1 MMICRRYGHRL
12 QSITIM
18 IGLFLSEKLQFSW
31 EIIYACKIIEFI
43 IIILI
48 NARNPLDFL
57 NTSFLKL
64 PFYLW
69 IQAVNKISFS
79 LLLAIYLCIGIATGW
94 GTMQFLLVGTVMLK
108 QASPENNPGHCAV
121 LIRTVQLDSDA
132 CNQFGLDPKM
142 LS

>member
-64 PFYLW
+64 PFYL
-69 IQAVNKISFS
+69 
-79 LLLAIYLCIGIATGW
+79 
-94 GTMQFLLVGTVMLK
+94 
-108 QASPENNPGHCAV
+108 
-121 LIRTVQLDSDA
+121 
-132 CNQFGLDPKM
+132 
-142 LS
+142 